1 MEGLRGGKLK
11 DALYK
16 SKRKVRAQMIIF
28 FCCFCIFLDDV
39 EGLRGGKLKDALYKS
54 KRKVR
59 AQINYY
65 FLLLY
70 FLNDVEG

>member
-16 SKRKVRAQMIIF
+16 SKRKVCAQMIMI
-28 FCCFCIFLDDV
+28 
-39 EGLRGGKLKDALYKS
+39 
-54 KRKVR
+54 
-59 AQINYY
+59 

-70 FLNDVEG
+70 FFG